1 MRHPVGAEPVRVAGR
16 DVVPVLHSDEE
27 LWQLRQFSVD
37 NQHAEQTV
45 ETRIGEVVVEPEVR
59 ESRCRVSF

>member
-45 ETRIGEVVVEPEVR
+45 ETRVGKVVVEPKGWET
-59 ESRCRVSF
+59 RCRVLF

>member
-27 LWQLRQFSVD
+27 LWQLRQFSMD
-37 NQHAEQTV
+37 NQQSEQTV
-45 ETRIGEVVVEPEVR
+45 ETRVGEVVVEPEVW
-59 ESRCRVSF
+59 ETRCLVSF